1 MKIWSVLSDAT
12 RGWQMI
18 ISGQPGWRDR
28 FTLSGAGLAT
38 ALCVFAFFAFL
49 AVALA
54 SMSIGM
60 PASFGV
66 LAAMVIL
73 ALPVI
78 SLLVTLVTTRNIL
91 KSEAPMLPVLVP
103 GIYAMTGFLLIEGLL
118 AMIGGP
124 VVMMAWFA
132 LGFLLYRLARQAYD
146 WSLGTAAGFAVL
158 TVLLLVAMRYALY
171 MLSNAPL

>member
-60 PASFGV
+60 PATFGV

-73 ALPVI
+73 ALVVRI
-78 SLLVTLVTTRNIL
+78 TIMQMLTAHTGTLM
-91 KSEAPMLPVLVP
+91 KK
-103 GIYAMTGFLLIEGLL
+103 LIN
-118 AMIGGP
+118 
-124 VVMMAWFA
+124 
-132 LGFLLYRLARQAYD
+132 LGA
-146 WSLGTAAGFAVL
+146 T
-158 TVLLLVAMRYALY
+158 TVLNLHEF
-171 MLSNAPL
+171 SQNIQP